1 MNNMIKIFKNEEF
14 GSLRILKD
22 DNGRIMFCGKD
33 VASALGYSNTKDAIK
48 RHCRWGV
55 KHDLPHPQSPSK
67 TIKMIFIPEG
77 DVYRLVAHSKLP
89 RAAEF
94 ESWIFDK
101 ILPQINQTGGY
112 VSNEQMF
119 IENYLP
125 FLDEPYRNLF
135 RLQMMAINKL
145 NERIRHDQPLVEFA
159 NQVANTDNLIDMN
172 AMAKLASGF
181 VNIT

>member
-1 MNNMIKIFKNEEF
+1 
-14 GSLRILKD
+14 
-22 DNGRIMFCGKD
+22 MF
-33 VASALGYSNTKDAIK
+33 T
-48 RHCRWGV
+48 
-55 KHDLPHPQSPSK
+55 DLS
-67 TIKMIFIPEG
+67 
-77 DVYRLVAHSKLP
+77 

-112 VSNEQMF
+112 VSNEEMF

-125 FLDEPYRNLF
+125 FLDKPYRNLF

-159 NQVANTDNLIDMN
+159 IPIISST
-172 AMAKLASGF
+172 
-181 VNIT
+181 